1 MSLETH
7 TLLVAQRPSFPGRK
21 RIPLK
26 RVVGA
31 DFAGAVGSQVH
42 LCTAGTPPSQP
53 TYFCTP
59 GLQTVKEPA
68 GTSSRQRL
76 PLSLAC
82 PTLPGAGL
90 EGPDLPPSAWVAGPK
105 GLQTSAGVA
114 LGGCVRA
121 AGAQESPHHTCSPT
135 LSAVAGPERPIV
147 VHEMFRNQ
155 PFNENKRN

>member
-31 DFAGAVGSQVH
+31 DFCWCSGVSSAS
-42 LCTAGTPPSQP
+42 LYSGTPPSQP

-76 PLSLAC
+76 PLILAC

-90 EGPDLPPSAWVAGPK
+90 RGPDLPPGTWVAGPK
-105 GLQTSAGVA
+105 GLQTSARVA
-114 LGGCVRA
+114 PGGCVRA

-135 LSAVAGPERPIV
+135 LSAAAGPGRPIV